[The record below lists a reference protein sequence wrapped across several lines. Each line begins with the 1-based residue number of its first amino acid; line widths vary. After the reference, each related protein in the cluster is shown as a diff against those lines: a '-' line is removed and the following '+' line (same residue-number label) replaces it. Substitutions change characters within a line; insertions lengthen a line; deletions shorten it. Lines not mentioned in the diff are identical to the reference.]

1 MNGERTR
8 GPRTSL
14 EKEIGS
20 GCIVSPIRKFHPLAP
35 ASGFA
40 VDHTERSQAKL
51 GDMKRVVILGPGAS
65 GKSTLA
71 VRLGEIT
78 GLSVIELDKIFWR
91 PGLVPT
97 PRDQWVKIQQ
107 MLVEENGWIMDGDL
121 GSRMTLS
128 RSGFVLQTHS
138 FSWTSRS
145 CDALGEHSGE
155 RADFWLSLLRYRR
168 QSRPVLMDAIAD
180 HAANATFHVLRNPE
194 ALRRF
199 VADVVRKYR
208 AGQPR
213 PGS

>member
-1 MNGERTR
+1 
-8 GPRTSL
+8 
-14 EKEIGS
+14 
-20 GCIVSPIRKFHPLAP
+20 
-35 ASGFA
+35 
-40 VDHTERSQAKL
+40 
-51 GDMKRVVILGPGAS
+51 MKRVVIFGPGAS

-97 PRDQWVKIQQ
+97 PHDQWVKIQQ
-107 MLVEENGWIMDGDL
+107 ILVEENGWIMDGDL
-121 GSRMTLS
+121 GPYDAVEVRLRAADTLIFLDFSLVRCAWRALRRSR
-128 RSGFVLQTHS
+128 
-138 FSWTSRS
+138 
-145 CDALGEHSGE
+145 E
-155 RADFWLSLLRYRR
+155 RVDFWLWLLRYRR

-180 HAANATFHVLRNPE
+180 HAANATLHVLRNPE

-213 PGS
+213 PGN